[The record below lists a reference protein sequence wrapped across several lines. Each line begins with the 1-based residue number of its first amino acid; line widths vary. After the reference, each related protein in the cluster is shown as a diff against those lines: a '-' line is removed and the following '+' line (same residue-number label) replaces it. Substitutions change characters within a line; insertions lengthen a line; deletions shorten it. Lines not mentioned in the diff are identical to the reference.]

1 MAQSILFP
9 QTPVEYTFSNTTS
22 VTITHNKG
30 YFPHVQIVLSTGEVV
45 YADISHTSLNEV
57 VVTFVNAISGSIYI
71 R

>member
-9 QTPVEYTFSNTTS
+9 QTPVEYTFSNTTR

-30 YFPHVQIVLSTGEVV
+30 YFPTVQIVLSSGEVV
-45 YADISHTSLNEV
+45 QADISHTSQDEL
-57 VVTFVNAISGSIYI
+57 VVTFANAISGTVYI